1 MPQVALIAKLNPV
14 IRGWS
19 NYFKAVASKETYGDM
34 DKYLWELLWQ
44 WAKRRHPN
52 KAGKW
57 IAKKYWAM
65 TGEDRWRF
73 TGKSKKIEEIKLIR
87 HSETEIIRHT
97 KVKGT
102 ASPYDGNL
110 IYWSKRLRKSPD
122 VSTRVIN
129 LLRKQEGKCELC
141 GLTFKDG

>member
-1 MPQVALIAKLNPV
+1 
-14 IRGWS
+14 
-19 NYFKAVASKETYGDM
+19 
-34 DKYLWELLWQ
+34 
-44 WAKRRHPN
+44 
-52 KAGKW
+52 
-57 IAKKYWAM
+57 
-65 TGEDRWRF
+65 
-73 TGKSKKIEEIKLIR
+73 
-87 HSETEIIRHT
+87 EIIRHT

-141 GLTFKDG
+141 GLTFKDGDKWEVDQIIPTTKGGKDWYINLQLLHDYCHDYKTARDGSKGRIHDKDDETEEPDEMKVSRPVLKTSRGGDPLA